1 MLILGLRA
9 DGAHGVT
16 EVAGAVAPRI
26 PTARTEAEEARV
38 GVADAD
44 RAERGQ
50 PVVAVRTGTVE
61 ATIPAIA
68 RSWEEKLT
76 SVISSQKDTIN
87 SILLSKSSGAIMHEF
102 LLLSKA
108 WHSPR
113 TAHSNMSNI
122 V

>member
-16 EVAGAVAPRI
+16 DVAAEGVPTPIARIEVEAVRAVVVD
-26 PTARTEAEEARV
+26 RV
-38 GVADAD
+38 
-44 RAERGQ
+44 ERGR
-50 PVVAVRTGTVE
+50 PVVAARPGTVE
-61 ATIPAIA
+61 ATTLAIA

-76 SVISSQKDTIN
+76 SVISSHKDTTN
-87 SILLSKSSGAIMHEF
+87 SILLSKSPGAIIHEF
-102 LLLSKA
+102 LLLSSA

>member
-16 EVAGAVAPRI
+16 VAAAVVAPI
-26 PTARTEAEEARV
+26 PTARIEEEAVRAVVVVRV
-38 GVADAD
+38 
-44 RAERGQ
+44 ERGR
-50 PVVAVRTGTVE
+50 PVVAARTSIVE
-61 ATIPAIA
+61 ATIPATA

-76 SVISSQKDTIN
+76 SVISSHKDTIN
-87 SILLSKSSGAIMHEF
+87 SILESKSSGAIIHEF
-102 LLLSKA
+102 FLLSKA

>member
-16 EVAGAVAPRI
+16 EEAVVEVPIPIARI
-26 PTARTEAEEARV
+26 EAEVVRVVDAARV
-38 GVADAD
+38 
-44 RAERGQ
+44 ERGQ
-50 PVVAVRTGTVE
+50 PVVAVRTGIVE
-61 ATIPAIA
+61 VTIPAIA

-76 SVISSQKDTIN
+76 SVISSHKDTIN
-87 SILLSKSSGAIMHEF
+87 SILLSKSSGAIIREF

>member
-9 DGAHGVT
+9 DGAHGATVVAAEAVPIIIARIEV
-16 EVAGAVAPRI
+16 EVARAAV
-26 PTARTEAEEARV
+26 V
-38 GVADAD
+38 D
-44 RAERGQ
+44 RAERGR
-50 PVVAVRTGTVE
+50 PVVAVRTGTDE
-61 ATIPAIA
+61 GTIPAIA

-76 SVISSQKDTIN
+76 SVISSHKDTIN
-87 SILLSKSSGAIMHEF
+87 SILLSQSSGAIINEF